1 METEVIPYVPTKS
14 ITGFMAVMSQDGDTP
29 YGWDKND
36 PADVAIARRTFN
48 RFIQQGY
55 NAFRAAA
62 KDGPEKRGEQMDEF
76 DPEAERIIFVPQ
88 LVGG

>member
-1 METEVIPYVPTKS
+1 METEVIPYAPTKK
-14 ITGFMAVMSQDGDTP
+14 ITGLMAVMSQDGDTP

-48 RFIQQGY
+48 RFRQQGY
-55 NAFRAAA
+55 AAFRAKAEE
-62 KDGPEKRGEQMDEF
+62 GTERTGEQMDEF